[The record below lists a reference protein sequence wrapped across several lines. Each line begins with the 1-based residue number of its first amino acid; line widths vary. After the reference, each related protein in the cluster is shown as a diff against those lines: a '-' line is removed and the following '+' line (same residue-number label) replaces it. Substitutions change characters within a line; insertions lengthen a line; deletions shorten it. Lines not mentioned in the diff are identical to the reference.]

1 MVTLYLY
8 FNAALYAL
16 FAAWCTFAPS
26 QTAKS
31 VGYEAFS
38 RSGVSEYLVVYGG
51 LQLGLGIFFFYC
63 AKAGNQRVGLAFAL
77 AIYGPIVIYRWATLA
92 RQWPVAA
99 TTLFVGL
106 LETVMLL
113 GALALWWRARG

>member
-31 VGYEAFS
+31 VGYETFS

-51 LQLGLGIFFFYC
+51 LQLGLGIFFSTAQKRVTSALVWRSRWRFTGRSSST
-63 AKAGNQRVGLAFAL
+63 AGRRLRGNGQ
-77 AIYGPIVIYRWATLA
+77 W
-92 RQWPVAA
+92 RQPRFSSACSKP
-99 TTLFVGL
+99 
-106 LETVMLL
+106 
-113 GALALWWRARG
+113 